1 MQTIDIT
8 ADYMSIICD
17 YVTKDNQDVYKVIYD
32 DYIKFTKTSEFLNDG
47 FDAGLWAYDR
57 YALMNEDFKTK
68 VIMRYGIVKLMNS
81 LEYIAG
87 ICCCESV
94 SEFLKE
100 YDSVEEALIVHII
113 NDEVLMNF

>member
-8 ADYMSIICD
+8 ADYMNIICD

-32 DYIKFTKTSEFLNDG
+32 DYIKFTKTSEFQNDG

-57 YALMNEDFKTK
+57 YNLMDEDFKNK

-81 LEYIAG
+81 LEYIAD
-87 ICCCESV
+87 IYCYNSV

-100 YDSVEEALIVHII
+100 HDSVEETIIVFII
-113 NDEVLMNF
+113 NNEVLMDF